1 MSCGTPS
8 PPPLNPALPL
18 QPFSASLGRVIVAF
32 E

>member
-8 PPPLNPALPL
+8 PPPLNPGLPPQALMAP
-18 QPFSASLGRVIVAF
+18 LGRAITAL

>member
-8 PPPLNPALPL
+8 PPPLNPGLPL
-18 QPFSASLGRVIVAF
+18 QAMMAPLGRATTAL